1 MRPIGLHREPLIRG
15 TMGMMF
21 PGLSELLRDIKV
33 LEDYARACQPGEDA
47 RMVLVTREEA
57 DVIESFR
64 RFMAQDYE

>member
-1 MRPIGLHREPLIRG
+1 
-15 TMGMMF
+15 MMF

-33 LEDYARACQPGEDA
+33 LEDYARASQPGEDA

-64 RFMAQDYE
+64 RFMAQDYD